1 MPSELCPP
9 SECKP
14 PKKCLRMFKSPGFI
28 FGILRYTK
36 IFPFYE
42 VWNCPFEFQILEF
55 CEQRIS
61 EKIEKIFVSTKS
73 LPEVTIVG
81 SASAT
86 EPWSVEFAI
95 IDNKLT
101 LRGNKNY
108 GE

>member
-1 MPSELCPP
+1 M
-9 SECKP
+9 K
-14 PKKCLRMFKSPGFI
+14 R
-28 FGILRYTK
+28 K
-36 IFPFYE
+36 IFE
-42 VWNCPFEFQILEF
+42 
-55 CEQRIS
+55 
-61 EKIEKIFVSTKS
+61 STKS